1 MNTTAAFIPAHPRKF
16 NLQPL
21 FTILGKAGRNTR
33 RALDGAAWGAAAG
46 AMLGMAIFAWS
57 LNTPF
62 AQGCASYGKL
72 FDQIVSALIILVVI
86 STLGGCAVLAFALL
100 RAGLRWLAAR
110 PQRPLRWIAALPQFI
125 TGLLPL
131 PLVFIGAGLALAS
144 QLYAWFPKLIVYFLT
159 LQGPVV
165 PIVLI
170 EVVLGMLAG
179 IVLAFRPRL
188 WPVRLPAFLSI
199 ATPGLGK

>member
-21 FTILGKAGRNTR
+21 FTTLGKAGRTTR

-46 AMLGMAIFAWS
+46 GTAGAMPGMVIFAWS

-62 AQGCASYGKL
+62 TQGCTSCGKL

-100 RAGLRWLAAR
+100 RTGLRWLAAR

-144 QLYAWFPKLIVYFLT
+144 QLYTWFPWLIVYFLT
-159 LQGPVV
+159 LQSPVI

-170 EVVLGMLAG
+170 EAVLGMLAG
-179 IVLAFRPRL
+179 IVLTFRPRR
-188 WPVRLPAFLSI
+188 WTVRILAILPA
-199 ATPGLGK
+199 A

>member
-1 MNTTAAFIPAHPRKF
+1 MNTTAAFIPTHPRKF

-21 FTILGKAGRNTR
+21 FTTLGKAGRTTR
-33 RALDGAAWGAAAG
+33 RVLNGAAWGAAAGGIAG

-57 LNTPF
+57 LNTPI
-62 AQGCASYGKL
+62 GKFIDL
-72 FDQIVSALIILVVI
+72 TVSALIILVVI

-100 RAGLRWLAAR
+100 RAGLQRLAAR
-110 PQRPLRWIAALPQFI
+110 PQRPLRKIAALPQFI

-144 QLYAWFPKLIVYFLT
+144 QLYAWFPKLIFYFLT
-159 LQGPVV
+159 LRGPVI

-179 IVLAFRPRL
+179 IILTFRSRL
-188 WPVRLPAFLSI
+188 WPVRLLAFLP
-199 ATPGLGK
+199 AAGLNLRK